1 MNAAVS
7 TAFRDRVSDWVDGV
21 CRHAWLVLTASLIL
35 TALSV
40 WYIATNLA
48 IDTDTDGMLSD
59 RLEFRQNSIR
69 LKQVFPQLSNNIAI
83 VIDGD
88 TAGQADDA
96 ALILVKALRDRPDQF
111 RDVFDPRGDAFLR
124 RNGLLFQDE
133 DALGKLVDRL
143 AASQVFLGTLSR
155 DPSLRGLFDVL
166 RLALDNAASAATPA
180 ELTRV
185 LDAVAKA
192 AESEVSGT
200 RHVVSWSSLLDDG
213 DETGGDRRR
222 IVVAQPSL
230 DFGSL
235 APAADAMATIRRQ
248 AVSLGLTPD
257 KGVRVRLT
265 GSAPLEHEELESV
278 AEGMGL
284 AGVVSLSLVL
294 LLLFWALK
302 SPRLVVALL
311 ITLVMGLV
319 WTAAFAT
326 LAIGRLNLISVA
338 FAVLFIGLS
347 VDFGIHFVLRIR
359 EEMKSGMSVRDA
371 MRPATNGVSGAL
383 WLCAIAA
390 AIAFFSFLPTDY
402 VGLAELG
409 VIAGAGMFIA
419 LFANLTVL
427 PACMALAAPAPS
439 GKGGAL
445 GADTDSGRSWRVR
458 YARSITG
465 LAVVLAVGAAALT
478 PQMRFDFDPLNLKD
492 RSTESVQTLFDL
504 IGNEETAPYTA
515 DVLAP
520 NAKAARDITARLER
534 LSTVDNVL
542 SVERFV
548 PTDQESKLAI
558 IESAAFLI
566 LPAFQASPIP
576 LPGDSG
582 RIVAFTNFR
591 DYLAVPDEV
600 RRTLPNSLSAS
611 MGRLRS
617 ALQGVAPTAAV
628 LQSLEHRLVSTLP
641 GRLRALRDS
650 LEAGPVTLADLSPSL
665 RDRFVGK
672 KGQWRL
678 EIFPSEDVRQPVNL
692 RRFVSDVQ
700 TVTPQAT
707 GSPIIIVAAGLAI
720 VKAFVIAATLS
731 VVAIGLLIIFLLRRV
746 RDVLLVFAPLGLAAL
761 LTIAA
766 SVLLDL
772 PFNFANVIVLP
783 LLFGLGVA
791 SAIHLVMRERDADD
805 LTKLLRSSTPR
816 AVVFSA
822 LTTIGSFASI
832 ALSSH
837 PGTASMGVLL
847 TIAIGLTLVCTMI
860 VLPALMALFSSGK

>member
-1 MNAAVS
+1 MS

-21 CRHAWLVLTASLIL
+21 CRHAWLVLAASLVA
-35 TALSV
+35 TALSG
-40 WYIATNLA
+40 WYVVSNLS

-59 RLEFRQNSIR
+59 RLDFRKNSIR

-83 VIDGD
+83 VIDGE

-96 ALILVKALRDRPDQF
+96 ALVLAMALRDRPSLF
-111 RDVFDPRGDAFLR
+111 GNVFDPRGEAFLR
-124 RNGLLFQDE
+124 RNGLLFLGEDE
-133 DALGKLVDRL
+133 LVKLVDRL
-143 AASQVFLGTLSR
+143 AASQVFLGKLSR
-155 DPSLRGLFDVL
+155 DPSLRGLFGVL
-166 RLALDNAASAATPA
+166 RLALDNTNAAASPA
-180 ELTRV
+180 ELTTV
-185 LDAVAKA
+185 MEAVAKA
-192 AESEVSGT
+192 AKAEASDT
-200 RHVVSWSSLLDDG
+200 RHVVSWSSLLDG
-213 DETGGDRRR
+213 GETTDADRRR
-222 IVVAQPSL
+222 IILVQPSL

-235 APAADAMATIRRQ
+235 APAADAMATIRALAR
-248 AVSLGLTPD
+248 SRGLTPD
-257 KGVRVRLT
+257 KGVRLRLT
-265 GSAPLEHEELESV
+265 GSVPLEHEELESV

-284 AGVVSLSLVL
+284 AGMVSLSLVL

-302 SPRLVVALL
+302 SPRLVGALL
-311 ITLVMGLV
+311 ITLVMGLI

-347 VDFGIHFVLRIR
+347 VDFGIHFVLRVR
-359 EEMKSGMSVRDA
+359 EEMRSHVTIRDA
-371 MRPATNGVSGAL
+371 MRPATAGVAGAL

-427 PACMALAAPAPS
+427 PACMTVAASSRPDGAPAEAVSDAAPVS
-439 GKGGAL
+439 
-445 GADTDSGRSWRVR
+445 RRVR
-458 YARSITG
+458 YARPIVG
-465 LAVVLAVGAAALT
+465 VAVLLAVGAALLT

-492 RSTESVQTLFDL
+492 RSTESVRTLFDL
-504 IGNEETAPYTA
+504 MGNEETAPYTA

-520 NAKAARDITARLER
+520 DAKSARDVIARLEM
-534 LSTVDNVL
+534 LPTVENVL
-542 SVERFV
+542 SVEQFV
-548 PTDQESKLAI
+548 PKDQETKLAI

-566 LPAFQASPIP
+566 LPALQAKALAPP
-576 LPGDSG
+576 DDAA
-582 RIVAFTNFR
+582 REAVFKEFR
-591 DYLAVPDEV
+591 DHLIRPNPAHGV
-600 RRTLPNSLSAS
+600 LPAGLSEAIA
-611 MGRLRS
+611 RLRS
-617 ALQGVAPTAAV
+617 SLQRLTPTAAV
-628 LQSLEHRLVSTLP
+628 LRSLESRFVSTLP
-641 GRLRALRDS
+641 GRLQALRES
-650 LEAGPVTLADLSPSL
+650 LEAGPVTLADLPPSL
-665 RDRFVGK
+665 RDRFVGEQ
-672 KGQWRL
+672 GQQRL
-678 EIFPSEDVRQPVNL
+678 EIFPKENVRQPENL
-692 RRFVSDVQ
+692 RRFVADVQ
-700 TVTPQAT
+700 MVAPRAT

-720 VKAFVIAATLS
+720 VNAFAIAATLS
-731 VVAIGLLIIFLLRRV
+731 VVAIGILIVFLLRRV

-791 SAIHLVMRERDADD
+791 SAIHLVMRERHSHD
-805 LTKLLRSSTPR
+805 LSQVLRSSTPR
-816 AVVFSA
+816 AVMFSA